1 MADKTRSRRQW
12 GTVITRRNEEGQIIT
27 YQARYVNPLDHSK
40 KVSRNFGPDYLAE
53 AYKWL
58 DKEHYYVT
66 LHDKGIRPW
75 VHPSHREPPDDAS
88 CSANT
93 PPPTSTRTARRTAR
107 NYAAEASASS
117 RTRSTSSCPISAT
130 WRCPGSPRPRWTSGT
145 PRQASSTSPA
155 RSSTPATRSSALTA
169 ASKPQDDD
177 SPALLAANPCNF
189 PTLRKPS
196 ARRNQTP
203 LTKDEI
209 DRLVTLFPEY
219 YQLCIRL
226 SLLVGGLRIGEICGL
241 QLRDIDLDH
250 GLLYVRHSV
259 DRGPA
264 DLGSYQLS
272 DVKAPR
278 SNRVVPIPASAVA
291 MIREHIEKFCPDREP
306 GTMLFHSI
314 RDASKLLGPTTIQRQ
329 FRTARKKIGRPDITF
344 HSLRST
350 HATMFML
357 EGGTLRETMDKL
369 GHVDVDVAI
378 NCYQRIVPRHQRE
391 VAELLAYHYMSSD
404 DPPPCAPKS
413 TNENRNSPTS
423 RTTSPNS
430 GSGSRPVW
438 RRTGHE
444 VQQSSKPCSPQSRSG
459 SGPPPAPGRAMPA
472 LAFPRHQARR
482 RVPRSRP

>member
-1 MADKTRSRRQW
+1 MPHFGDM
-12 GTVITRRNEEGQIIT
+12 E
-27 YQARYVNPLDHSK
+27 
-40 KVSRNFGPDYLAE
+40 VSRITKAE
-53 AYKWL
+53 VDKWYATASKQYKPGAF
-58 DKEHYYVT
+58 EHACNT
-66 LHDKGIRPW
+66 LKR
-75 VHPSHREPPDDAS
+75 V
-88 CSANT
+88 
-93 PPPTSTRTARRTAR
+93 
-107 NYAAEASASS
+107 
-117 RTRSTSSCPISAT
+117 
-130 WRCPGSPRPRWTSGT
+130 
-145 PRQASSTSPA
+145 
-155 RSSTPATRSSALTA
+155 LTA

-264 DLGSYQLS
+264 DLGSYQLA

-459 SGPPPAPGRAMPA
+459 SGSPAGSRPCHAGLGFSAPSSQTTCPTVPPVTRITRTRLRSISERRNLCDASSTHRRDTSSPCASFAATRAA
-472 LAFPRHQARR
+472 SSLILAFSPGGNRNSLMPPTIDCA
-482 RVPRSRP
+482 

>member
-12 GTVITRRNEEGQIIT
+12 GTVITRRDEEGQIIT

-58 DKEHYYVT
+58 DEGHYYVT

-75 VHPSHREPPDDAS
+75 VHPSHREDPGRRVLFREYAVSYFDSYHKKDGTKLCGRSKRIVKDALDKLMPHFGDMEVS
-88 CSANT
+88 RITKAEVDKWYATASKQYKPGAFEHACNT
-93 PPPTSTRTARRTAR
+93 LKRV
-107 NYAAEASASS
+107 
-117 RTRSTSSCPISAT
+117 
-130 WRCPGSPRPRWTSGT
+130 
-145 PRQASSTSPA
+145 
-155 RSSTPATRSSALTA
+155 LTA

-177 SPALLAANPCNF
+177 SPALLSANPCNF

-209 DRLVTLFPEY
+209 DRLVPLFPEY
-219 YQLCIRL
+219 YRLCIRL

-264 DLGSYQLS
+264 DLGSYQLA
-272 DVKAPR
+272 DVKTPR

-329 FRTARKKIGRPDITF
+329 FRTAREKIGRPDITF

-357 EGGTLRETMDKL
+357 EGGTLRETMDEL

-391 VAELLAYHYMSSD
+391 VAELLAYHYMPSD
-404 DPPPCAPKS
+404 DPATLRAEINKREQELADLQDNIAKLRKRLKTS
-413 TNENRNSPTS
+413 LEKNRP
-423 RTTSPNS
+423 
-430 GSGSRPVW
+430 
-438 RRTGHE
+438 
-444 VQQSSKPCSPQSRSG
+444 
-459 SGPPPAPGRAMPA
+459 
-472 LAFPRHQARR
+472 
-482 RVPRSRP
+482 

>member
-12 GTVITRRNEEGQIIT
+12 GTVITRRDEEGQIIT

-58 DKEHYYVT
+58 DEEHYYVT

-75 VHPSHREPPDDAS
+75 VHPSHREDPGRRVLFREYAVSYFDSYHKKDGTKLCGRSKRIVKDALDKLMPHFGDMEVS
-88 CSANT
+88 RITKAEVDKWYATASKQYKPGAFEHACNT
-93 PPPTSTRTARRTAR
+93 LKRV
-107 NYAAEASASS
+107 
-117 RTRSTSSCPISAT
+117 
-130 WRCPGSPRPRWTSGT
+130 
-145 PRQASSTSPA
+145 
-155 RSSTPATRSSALTA
+155 LTA

-177 SPALLAANPCNF
+177 SPALLSANPCNF

-209 DRLVTLFPEY
+209 DRLVPLFPEY
-219 YQLCIRL
+219 YRLCIRL

-264 DLGSYQLS
+264 DLGSYQLA
-272 DVKAPR
+272 DVKTPR

-306 GTMLFHSI
+306 GTMLFTPSATK
-314 RDASKLLGPTTIQRQ
+314 ASFSAPPPSNASSARPGRRSAGPTS
-329 FRTARKKIGRPDITF
+329 P
-344 HSLRST
+344 ST
-350 HATMFML
+350 
-357 EGGTLRETMDKL
+357 
-369 GHVDVDVAI
+369 
-378 NCYQRIVPRHQRE
+378 
-391 VAELLAYHYMSSD
+391 
-404 DPPPCAPKS
+404 PCAPRTRPCSCSKAAPCARPWTSSATS
-413 TNENRNSPTS
+413 TWTWRSTATSASSPDISARSQNSSPT
-423 RTTSPNS
+423 TTCPATTPATLRAEINKREQELADLQDNIAKLRKRLKTSLEKN
-430 GSGSRPVW
+430 RP
-438 RRTGHE
+438 
-444 VQQSSKPCSPQSRSG
+444 
-459 SGPPPAPGRAMPA
+459 
-472 LAFPRHQARR
+472 
-482 RVPRSRP
+482 

>member
-12 GTVITRRNEEGQIIT
+12 GTVITRRDEEGQIIT
-27 YQARYVNPLDHSK
+27 YQARYINPLDRSK
-40 KVSRNFGPDYLAE
+40 KVSRNFGARLPRRSIQVARRGTLLRDPARQGPPPLGASLSPRAPGRRVLFREYAASYFDSYRKKDGTKLCGRSKRIVKDA
-53 AYKWL
+53 L
-58 DKEHYYVT
+58 DKLMSHFGDMEVSRITKAEVDKWYATASKQYKPGAFEHACNT
-66 LHDKGIRPW
+66 LKR
-75 VHPSHREPPDDAS
+75 V
-88 CSANT
+88 
-93 PPPTSTRTARRTAR
+93 
-107 NYAAEASASS
+107 
-117 RTRSTSSCPISAT
+117 
-130 WRCPGSPRPRWTSGT
+130 
-145 PRQASSTSPA
+145 
-155 RSSTPATRSSALTA
+155 LTA

-177 SPALLAANPCNF
+177 SPALLTANPCNF

-209 DRLVTLFPEY
+209 DRLVPLFPEY
-219 YQLCIRL
+219 YRLCIRL

-259 DRGPA
+259 DRSPT
-264 DLGSYQLS
+264 DLGSYQLA
-272 DVKAPR
+272 DVKTPR

-357 EGGTLRETMDKL
+357 EGGTLRETMNEL

-391 VAELLAYHYMSSD
+391 VAELLAYHYMPSD
-404 DPPPCAPKS
+404 DPATLRAEINKREQELADLQNNIAKLRKRLKTS
-413 TNENRNSPTS
+413 LEKNRP
-423 RTTSPNS
+423 
-430 GSGSRPVW
+430 
-438 RRTGHE
+438 
-444 VQQSSKPCSPQSRSG
+444 
-459 SGPPPAPGRAMPA
+459 
-472 LAFPRHQARR
+472 
-482 RVPRSRP
+482 